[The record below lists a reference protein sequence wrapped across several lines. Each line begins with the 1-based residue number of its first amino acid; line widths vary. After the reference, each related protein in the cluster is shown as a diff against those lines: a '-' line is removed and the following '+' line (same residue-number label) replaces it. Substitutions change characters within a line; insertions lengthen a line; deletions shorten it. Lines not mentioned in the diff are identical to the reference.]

1 VLDADGAAALART
14 GVLLDARAP
23 ERYRGETEPVD
34 PVAGHIPGALNAPTA
49 ANLGRRGRF
58 RARADLAARYAEL
71 GAADGGR
78 PVGVY
83 CGSGVTACADVLA
96 LAVAG
101 VDAALYP
108 GSWSGWLADPGHP
121 VATGPEPG

>member
-1 VLDADGAAALART
+1 MVRVGQPARPGARVQRRVHAGHGQGEHVGAAA
-14 GVLLDARAP
+14 
-23 ERYRGETEPVD
+23 
-34 PVAGHIPGALNAPTA
+34 
-49 ANLGRRGRF
+49 
-58 RARADLAARYAEL
+58 
-71 GAADGGR
+71 GGR

-108 GSWSGWLADPGHP
+108 GSWSGWLADPDHP

>member
-1 VLDADGAAALART
+1 
-14 GVLLDARAP
+14 
-23 ERYRGETEPVD
+23 
-34 PVAGHIPGALNAPTA
+34 
-49 ANLGRRGRF
+49 
-58 RARADLAARYAEL
+58 
-71 GAADGGR
+71 
-78 PVGVY
+78 VY

-108 GSWSGWLADPGHP
+108 GSWSGWLADPDHP